1 MKTICSSTV
10 TKSSWDKISL
20 SHGFWRLRLATA
32 CILFGG
38 AAGLAAICL
47 HPPRLPW
54 AVPTVAIA
62 DNSYNAVTGVAVDP
76 ATNTIYVASLV
87 LGDQIQDNTIAVI
100 DGRRCSAMNASHCTR
115 LAQLTNVGPAPF
127 WLTFD
132 PATRT
137 LYVTNALTPDYN
149 ENNTITVLD
158 TRTCNAGNTSGCNQ
172 MPVATV
178 TVPGPLYN
186 NDTNIFSAMALDAIT
201 HTLYVGDAHD
211 GLVSMINTATCNAMN
226 TSGCSQTPT
235 TMANG
240 DAITLDPPT
249 LSVYATDIDGHLIS
263 VFSNTNCNSTDQSG
277 CAQFTSFAVPY
288 SPGISAVDSAT
299 HTLYVPM
306 SSGEGTLGFAAL
318 VDVSA
323 CNGTV
328 RSGCGV
334 GSPHLVNVGSLPI
347 QVLIDSTTRTAYIES
362 QDSSSI
368 SVLNTATCNA
378 QNQSGCPRVAPALAT
393 GITPTINMVM
403 NSQTH
408 TLYSQSQDSNSL
420 WVFDTRK
427 CNAMHTSGCTE
438 FAPTTIVGAAPV
450 DVAENPVTRTLYGTN
465 QLDNTVSVIDTT
477 VCNQHHLT
485 GCNQTWP
492 TVPLGNAPRFLGV
505 NTITNSIYVSNRDD
519 GTLSVINGA
528 TCNRSNTSSCS
539 QAQPTTAVGTMPQ
552 QIAVD
557 ESTNTVYVVNQDD
570 GTVSV
575 INGSHCDGTDVSGCN
590 QAWPTIAVGASPQGL
605 GFNPNHHTLYV
616 TNTNDNTVS
625 VINTTSQSVVA
636 TFPAGTAPRAVG
648 IVFDRNT
655 VYIGNR
661 DDLTVSIIDGAT
673 CNGTNTS
680 GCPQS
685 PPPAVL
691 VGAFPE
697 SAGNSG
703 TNILGRSIAVD
714 QHKHIV
720 YIPVPGDNDVAELNG
735 NACRAG
741 HVNDCHVKIADKR
754 MGGLP
759 LMATLDPWTDTVYV
773 VNDTDGTVSLFPQH
787 FHHDDS
793 SF

>member
-1 MKTICSSTV
+1 MKTIHSSTV
-10 TKSSWDKISL
+10 TKSSWDKIRS
-20 SHGFWRLRLATA
+20 SHNSSRLRLATA
-32 CILFGG
+32 GILILG
-38 AAGLAAICL
+38 AAGLAATSM
-47 HPPRLPW
+47 HPPKLPW

-62 DNSYNAVTGVAVDP
+62 DNPYNAVTGVAVDP

-87 LGDQIQDNTIAVI
+87 AGDQIQDNTIAVI
-100 DGRRCSAMNASHCTR
+100 DGLRCSAMNASHCTR
-115 LAQLTNVGPAPF
+115 LAQLTHVGPAPF

-137 LYVTNALTPDYN
+137 LYVTNALTPDYD

-158 TRTCNAGNTSGCNQ
+158 TRTCNATNTSGCNQ

-178 TVPGPLYN
+178 TVPGPLFN

-306 SSGEGTLGFAAL
+306 SSEEGTLGFAAL

-347 QVLIDSTTRTAYIES
+347 QVLIDPATRTAYVES

-393 GITPTINMVM
+393 GINPTINIVM
-403 NSQTH
+403 NPQTH

-420 WVFDTRK
+420 WVFDTDR
-427 CNAMHTSGCTE
+427 CNARHTSGCTD
-438 FAPTTIVGAAPV
+438 FAPTTIVGAAPFQ
-450 DVAENPVTRTLYGTN
+450 VAENPVTRTLYVGHFGTT
-465 QLDNTVSVIDTT
+465 DNTVSVIDTT
-477 VCNQHHLT
+477 ACNQHHLT

-505 NTITNSIYVSNRDD
+505 NTITNSIYVSNRGD

-539 QAQPTTAVGTMPQ
+539 QAQPTTVVGNTPQ

-557 ESTNTVYVVNQDD
+557 ESTNRIYVENQSD

-575 INGSHCDGTDVSGCN
+575 INGSHCNGTDVSGCN

-605 GFNPNHHTLYV
+605 GFNPRNHTLYV
-616 TNTNDNTVS
+616 TNTDDNTVS
-625 VINTTSQSVVA
+625 VINTTSQNVVA
-636 TFPAGTAPRAVG
+636 TFPAGAAPRAVG

-655 VYIGNR
+655 VFIGNR
-661 DDLTVSIIDGAT
+661 DDLNVSIVDGST

-685 PPPAVL
+685 PPPAVV

-697 SAGNSG
+697 SAGNG
-703 TNILGRSIAVD
+703 APATNIVGRSIAVD
-714 QHKHIV
+714 QERHRV
-720 YIPVPGDNDVAELNG
+720 YIPVYGDCDVAELNG

-741 HVNDCHVKIADKR
+741 HVNDCHPKIVNKR
-754 MGGLP
+754 MGGQP
-759 LMATLDPWTDTVYV
+759 VMPTVDPWTDTVYV
-773 VNDTDGTVSLFPQH
+773 ANVTDGTVSLFP
-787 FHHDDS
+787 S
-793 SF
+793 SH

>member
-1 MKTICSSTV
+1 MKTLCSTM
-10 TKSSWDKISL
+10 TRSSRVKIRR
-20 SHGFWRLRLATA
+20 SHRFSRLRLATTGL
-32 CILFGG
+32 LFGG
-38 AAGLAAICL
+38 AAGLAAMCL
-47 HPPRLPW
+47 QTPRLPW
-54 AVPTVAIA
+54 AVPTVAIS
-62 DNSYNAVTGVAVDP
+62 DNPNSAVTGVAVDP

-87 LGDQIQDNTIAVI
+87 LGDQVSDNTIAVI
-100 DGRRCSAMNASHCTR
+100 DGSRCNAMHASHCSR
-115 LAQLTNVGPAPF
+115 LAQLTNVGPAPI

-132 PATRT
+132 PATQT
-137 LYVTNALTPDYN
+137 LYVTNGLTPDYN

-178 TVPGPLYN
+178 TVPGPLFN

-211 GLVSMINTATCNAMN
+211 GPVSMINTATCNAMN

-249 LSVYATDIDGHLIS
+249 HTIYATDIDGHLIS

-306 SSGEGTLGFAAL
+306 SSEEGTLGFAAL

-334 GSPHLVNVGSLPI
+334 ASPHLVNVGSLPI

-362 QDSSSI
+362 QESSSI

-393 GITPTINMVM
+393 GISPTINMVM
-403 NSQTH
+403 NPQTH

-427 CNAMHTSGCTE
+427 CNAMHTSGCTP
-438 FAPTTIVGAAPV
+438 FAPTTTVGAGPV
-450 DVAENPVTRTLYGTN
+450 EAEENPTTRTLYVTN
-465 QLDNTVSVIDTT
+465 QVANTASVIDTT

-492 TVPLGNAPRFLGV
+492 AIPLGNTPRHLGI
-505 NTITNSIYVSNRDD
+505 NKITNTIYVSNHDD
-519 GTLSVINGA
+519 ATLSVINGA
-528 TCNRSNTSSCS
+528 TCNRSNTSGCS
-539 QAQPTTAVGTMPQ
+539 QAQPTTVVGDTPQ

-557 ESTNTVYVVNQDD
+557 ESTNTIYVVNQND

-575 INGSHCDGTDVSGCN
+575 INGSHCDGTDVSGCS
-590 QAWPTIAVGASPQGL
+590 QAWPTIAVGSSPQALGL
-605 GFNPNHHTLYV
+605 NPGNHTLYV

-625 VINTTSQSVVA
+625 VINTISQNVVA
-636 TFPAGTAPRAVG
+636 TFPAGAAPRAVG
-648 IVFDRNT
+648 LVFDRNT
-655 VYIGNR
+655 VFIGNR

-697 SAGNSG
+697 SAANDV

-714 QHKHIV
+714 QERHRV

-741 HVNDCHVKIADKR
+741 HVNDCHVKIVNRR
-754 MGGLP
+754 MGGDP
-759 LMATLDPWTDTVYV
+759 VMATVDPLTDTVYV
-773 VNDTDGTVSLFPQH
+773 TDDTDGTVSLFP
-787 FHHDDS
+787 S
-793 SF
+793 SH

>member
-1 MKTICSSTV
+1 M
-10 TKSSWDKISL
+10 
-20 SHGFWRLRLATA
+20 
-32 CILFGG
+32 
-38 AAGLAAICL
+38 
-47 HPPRLPW
+47 
-54 AVPTVAIA
+54 
-62 DNSYNAVTGVAVDP
+62 AVDP
-76 ATNTIYVASLV
+76 ATNTIYVANLV
-87 LGDQIQDNTIAVI
+87 AGDQIQDSTIAVI

-115 LAQLTNVGPAPF
+115 LAQLTHVGPAPF

-137 LYVTNALTPDYN
+137 LYVTNGLTPDYN

-158 TRTCNAGNTSGCNQ
+158 TRTCNARNTSGCNQ

-178 TVPGPLYN
+178 TVPGPLFN
-186 NDTNIFSAMALDAIT
+186 NDTSGPSAMALDAIT

-211 GLVSMINTATCNAMN
+211 GLVSMINTATCNTMN

-249 LSVYATDIDGHLIS
+249 HTVYATDGDGHLIS

-288 SPGISAVDSAT
+288 GPGISAVDSAT

-306 SSGEGTLGFAAL
+306 PSEPGTLGFAAL

-334 GSPHLVNVGSLPI
+334 GSPHLVNVGSLPF
-347 QVLIDSTTRTAYIES
+347 QVLIDSTTRTAYILSNE
-362 QDSSSI
+362 SSSI

-378 QNQSGCPRVAPALAT
+378 QNQSGCPRVAPALAN
-393 GITPTINMVM
+393 GINPGVNMVM

-408 TLYSQSQDSNSL
+408 TLYSVGQYSNSL

-438 FAPTTIVGAAPV
+438 FAPTTIVGAVPV
-450 DVAENPVTRTLYGTN
+450 DVAENPITRTLYGTN
-465 QLDNTVSVIDTT
+465 QADNTVSVIDTT

-492 TVPLGNAPRFLGV
+492 TVPLGNEPRFLGV
-505 NTITNSIYVSNRDD
+505 NTITNSIYVSNLDD

-539 QAQPTTAVGTMPQ
+539 QAQPTTVVGNTPQ

-557 ESTNTVYVVNQDD
+557 ESTNTIYVVNQGD

-575 INGSHCDGTDVSGCN
+575 INGSHCNGADVSGCN

-605 GFNPNHHTLYV
+605 GFNPNNHTLYV

-625 VINTTSQSVVA
+625 VINTMSQNVVA
-636 TFPAGTAPRAVG
+636 TFPAGAAPRAVG

-655 VYIGNR
+655 VFIGNR
-661 DDLTVSIIDGAT
+661 DDLTVSIVDGAT

-685 PPPAVL
+685 PPPAVV

-697 SAGNSG
+697 SAGNGSP
-703 TNILGRSIAVD
+703 TANILGRSIAVD
-714 QHKHIV
+714 QERHRV
-720 YIPVPGDNDVAELNG
+720 YIPVPGDCDVAELNG

-741 HVNDCHVKIADKR
+741 HVNDCHVKIAAKR
-754 MGGLP
+754 MGGFP

-773 VNDTDGTVSLFPQH
+773 VNDTDGTVSLFPQQL
-787 FHHDDS
+787 HHDDS